1 MPKMKTHPDLGG
13 LFSAIL
19 VAAHNNPGHYRGFYG
34 VGKIRAFYAVSR
46 AADLRIGA
54 RYRFGFHTKPG

>member
-1 MPKMKTHPDLGG
+1 
-13 LFSAIL
+13 L